1 MTASPHT
8 TQPDAP
14 TSDDFDLQHD
24 GADPWGEDDAWSPD
38 GAESRRLARMLGLFS
53 IGLGLSQ
60 VLAPRAVTRAIGLED
75 TDRNRSTMRAFG
87 FRETA
92 TGVGLLTRRRP
103 TAFAWGRVIGDVMD
117 LAVLGRALASPR
129 SRHGRVAAALAA
141 VVGVTALDML
151 ASQGLSR
158 AEDDDPARSEQPH
171 RIRVKKAITIN
182 TSAAEAYGLWRNLA
196 NLPRFMDHLEAV
208 VILDERRSH
217 WKAKAPL
224 GAAVEW
230 DAEITAD
237 VPNERIA
244 WRSVEGAGVA
254 NQGEVRFTPAP
265 GDRGVEVRVDLT
277 YDPPG
282 GMVGAT
288 IAKLFGEEPSVQVDG
303 DLRRFKQMLEV
314 GEVVSSDASIHRGL
328 HPARPSAEW
337 QRFEER
343 RS

>member
-129 SRHGRVAAALAA
+129 SRHGRVAAAMAA

-158 AEDDDPARSEQPH
+158 AEDDDPAVPSGRTGSGSRRRSPSTH
-171 RIRVKKAITIN
+171 RPRRRMVSGA
-182 TSAAEAYGLWRNLA
+182 TSRTCRGSWTTSR
-196 NLPRFMDHLEAV
+196 PWSV
-208 VILDERRSH
+208 LDERRSH

-237 VPNERIA
+237 VPNELIA
-244 WRSVEGAGVA
+244 WRSVEGAGVP
-254 NQGEVRFTPAP
+254 N
-265 GDRGVEVRVDLT
+265 
-277 YDPPG
+277 
-282 GMVGAT
+282 
-288 IAKLFGEEPSVQVDG
+288 
-303 DLRRFKQMLEV
+303 
-314 GEVVSSDASIHRGL
+314 
-328 HPARPSAEW
+328 
-337 QRFEER
+337 
-343 RS
+343 

>member
-1 MTASPHT
+1 MTATPHT
-8 TQPDAP
+8 TQTDAAP
-14 TSDDFDLQHD
+14 FDDFDLEQD
-24 GADPWGEDDAWSPD
+24 GADPWGEDAAWSPD
-38 GAESRRLARMLGLFS
+38 GDESRRLARMLGLFS

-60 VLAPRAVTRAIGLED
+60 VLAPRAVSRAIGLED
-75 TDRNRSTMRAFG
+75 TDRNRTTMRAFG

-92 TGVGLLTRRRP
+92 TGVGLLTRQDP
-103 TAFAWGRVIGDVMD
+103 TPFAWGRVIGDVMD

-129 SRHGRVAAALAA
+129 SRRRRVAAAAAA
-141 VVGVTALDML
+141 VIGVTVLDIL
-151 ASQGLSR
+151 ASQGLGR
-158 AEDDDPARSEQPH
+158 ADENDPAGPQRPH

-182 TSAAEAYGLWRNLA
+182 ATAEDAYGLWRNLA

-237 VPNERIA
+237 EPNERIA
-244 WRSVEGAGVA
+244 WRSVEGAGVP
-254 NQGEVRFTPAP
+254 NQGEVRFSPAP

-282 GMVGAT
+282 GAVGAT
-288 IAKLFGEEPSVQVDG
+288 IAKLFGEEPSVQIDG
-303 DLRRFKQMLEV
+303 DLRRFKQMLEL
-314 GEVVSSDASIHRGL
+314 GEVVSSDASIHRTL

-337 QRFEER
+337 QRFEGG